1 MPKPWRQHAVRRL
14 IGTPLFV
21 IQERSSLSCNNA
33 FARENPMMSTPE
45 VTYSR
50 PVHPDKQV
58 RPPPKSFA
66 EFQNEA
72 KPSLLDGTKGTYNP
86 PKPSS
91 PDALELTQTEQRLGL
106 LEQRI
111 EAVEAELEDLTDA
124 ATKPTNSPSASFI
137 AHLVRLTVVDGLVSP
152 EAALLAIARELG
164 LVDVTTKLATP
175 SPHFRAPSPLP
186 AVAPPVTR
194 AAEPAQVTHYEPVP
208 PPETEKRPGRTG
220 RVRSS
225 EQDAARQ
232 EVKAL
237 MENHELSQNR
247 VAASAGITQTALS
260 RWLRGYDSKD
270 PALPKRVAKA
280 IVKLV

>member
-1 MPKPWRQHAVRRL
+1 
-14 IGTPLFV
+14 
-21 IQERSSLSCNNA
+21 
-33 FARENPMMSTPE
+33 MMSTPE
-45 VTYSR
+45 VSYSR

-66 EFQNEA
+66 DFQNEA
-72 KPSLLDGTKGTYNP
+72 KSSLPDGTKGTYIP

-91 PDALELTQTEQRLGL
+91 PDALEVTQTEQRIGL
-106 LEQRI
+106 LEQRL

-164 LVDVTTKLATP
+164 LVDVTSKLAAP
-175 SPHFRAPSPLP
+175 SPHFRAPAPLP

-194 AAEPAQVTHYEPVP
+194 HAAPPPAAISEPMPE
-208 PPETEKRPGRTG
+208 PETETRRG
-220 RVRSS
+220 RVRST
-225 EQDAARQ
+225 EQEDARQ
-232 EVKAL
+232 RVRAL
-237 MENHELSQNR
+237 MTEHDLSQNR
-247 VAASAGITQTALS
+247 IAKVAGFAQTAVS

-270 PALPKRVAKA
+270 PAFVKTLEKA
-280 IVKLV
+280 IVKLI